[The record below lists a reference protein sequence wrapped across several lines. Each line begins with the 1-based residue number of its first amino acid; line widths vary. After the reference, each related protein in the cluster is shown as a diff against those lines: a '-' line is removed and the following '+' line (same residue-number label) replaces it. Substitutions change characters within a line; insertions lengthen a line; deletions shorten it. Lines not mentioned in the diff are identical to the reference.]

1 MDIATMNHGVP
12 EAIEQIILRR
22 GMKKCVVAE
31 RAGMSAQMLTDIFA
45 NRRLIKMCDLVS
57 LARALDCSPNEFF
70 KGIDQTA

>member
-12 EAIEQIILRR
+12 EAIERIIRRR

-45 NRRLIKMCDLVS
+45 NRRLIKMCDIVS
-57 LARALDCSPNEFF
+57 LARALECSPNEFF
-70 KGIDQTA
+70 KEIDQSA

>member
-12 EAIEQIILRR
+12 EAIEQIILLK

-57 LARALDCSPNEFF
+57 LARALDCSPNDFF
-70 KGIDQTA
+70 KGIDRTA

>member
-45 NRRLIKMCDLVS
+45 NRRLIKMNDLVA

-70 KGIDQTA
+70 KNIDQSA

>member
-12 EAIEQIILRR
+12 EAIERIILKK

-45 NRRLIKMCDLVS
+45 NRRLIKMHDVVA

-70 KGIDQTA
+70 RELDRSA

>member
-12 EAIEQIILRR
+12 EAIEQIILRK

>member
-1 MDIATMNHGVP
+1 MDVAAMNHGVP
-12 EAIEQIILRR
+12 EAIEKIIAQK

-45 NRRLIKMCDLVS
+45 NRRLIKMRDVVL

-70 KGIDQTA
+70 AEFDRGA

>member
-45 NRRLIKMCDLVS
+45 NRRLIKMNDLVA

-70 KGIDQTA
+70 KRIDRTA

>member
-45 NRRLIKMCDLVS
+45 NRRLIKMNDRVA

>member
-12 EAIEQIILRR
+12 EAIEQIILRK

-70 KGIDQTA
+70 KGIDRTA